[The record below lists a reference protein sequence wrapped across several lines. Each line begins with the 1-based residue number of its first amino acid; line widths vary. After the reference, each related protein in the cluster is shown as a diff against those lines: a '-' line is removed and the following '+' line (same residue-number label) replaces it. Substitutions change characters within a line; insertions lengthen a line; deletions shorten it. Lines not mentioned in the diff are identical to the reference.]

1 MKKLIEQRNDLVEEM
16 TNIVNK
22 AKAENRAVTAE
33 EANRFDACKAEI
45 EKINKTIKMGEDM
58 ENLENK
64 IVEAPKPEMTNV
76 QRDEKAVINLIK
88 QIKNADTPMT
98 YGANGAVVPTTI
110 AQRIIAKV
118 EEICPIWTM
127 AEHFNVK
134 GNLSLPAEDDT
145 NTNLTMTY
153 ADEFTDAE
161 SGKVTFKAINLG
173 EYLGRCLC
181 KISKSLINNSQ
192 FDIVTYV
199 VDKIA
204 NKVSAFLE
212 KELLVGTTAKIAGLS
227 GVTLNVTTASATAI
241 TADEL
246 IDLQEEVIDAYQA
259 NAIWIMNRATRKA
272 IRKLKDQDGQ
282 YLLNKD
288 MTAKWG
294 YTLLG
299 KPVYTSDNMA
309 TISAG
314 KIVIYYG
321 DMSGLAV
328 KVSEEM
334 NIQVLNEKY
343 AEQHA
348 VGVLAFVGCDA
359 KVQNT
364 QKIAKLTMKAGA

>member
-16 TNIVNK
+16 TNIVNT
-22 AKAENRAVTAE
+22 AKAENRAVSAD
-33 EANRFDACKAEI
+33 EAQRFDACKAEI
-45 EKINKTIKMGEDM
+45 ENIDKTIKMGEEM

-64 IVEAPKPEMTNV
+64 VVEVKAEMTKE
-76 QRDEKAVINLIK
+76 QADEKAFINLIK
-88 QIKNADTPMT
+88 QVKNTDTPMT
-98 YGANGAVVPTTI
+98 YGANGAVIPTTI

-134 GNLSLPAEDDT
+134 GNLSLPAEDES
-145 NTNLTMTY
+145 NTNLAMTY

-161 SGKVTFKAINLG
+161 SGKVTFKSINLG

-181 KISKSLINNSQ
+181 KVSKSLINNSQ

-204 NKVSAFLE
+204 RQVSAFLE
-212 KELLVGTTAKIAGLS
+212 KELLVGTTSKIEGLK
-227 GVTLNVTTASATAI
+227 GVTLNVTTASATAV

-246 IDLQEEVIDAYQA
+246 VDLQEEIVDAYQA
-259 NAIWIMNRATRKA
+259 NAVWIMNRATRKA

-299 KPVYTSDNMA
+299 KPVYTSDNMPA
-309 TISAG
+309 LASGAIA
-314 KIVIYYG
+314 IYYG
-321 DMSGLAV
+321 DFSGLAV

-364 QKIAKLTMKAGA
+364 QKIAKLTCKTSG

>member
-22 AKAENRAVTAE
+22 AKAENRAVSAD
-33 EANRFDACKAEI
+33 EAQRFDACKAEI
-45 EKINKTIKMGEDM
+45 ENIDKTIKMGEEM

-64 IVEAPKPEMTNV
+64 VVEVKAEMTKE
-76 QRDEKAVINLIK
+76 QADAKAFINLIK
-88 QIKNADTPMT
+88 QVKNTDTPMT
-98 YGANGAVVPTTI
+98 YGANGAVIPTTI
-110 AQRIIAKV
+110 AQRIIARV

-127 AEHFNVK
+127 AEHFNVR
-134 GNLSLPAEDDT
+134 GNLSLPAEDES
-145 NTNLTMTY
+145 NTNLAMTY

-161 SGKVTFKAINLG
+161 SGKVTFKSINLG

-181 KISKSLINNSQ
+181 KVSKSLINNSQ

-204 NKVSAFLE
+204 RQVSAFLE
-212 KELLVGTTAKIAGLS
+212 KELLIGTTSKIEGLK
-227 GVTLNVTTASATAI
+227 GVTLNVTTASATAV
-241 TADEL
+241 TTDEL
-246 IDLQEEVIDAYQA
+246 VDLQEEIVDAYQA
-259 NAIWIMNRATRKA
+259 NAVWIMNRATRKA

-282 YLLNKD
+282 YILNKD

-299 KPVYTSDNMA
+299 KPVYTSDNMPA
-309 TISAG
+309 LASGAIA
-314 KIVIYYG
+314 IYYG
-321 DMSGLAV
+321 DFSGLAV

-359 KVQNT
+359 KVQNP
-364 QKIAKLTMKAGA
+364 QKIAKLTCKTSA